1 MDLFTLVPVFIGI
14 IFVIVLFIFVI
25 ALFAVVKAI
34 VEWQHNNMQPNLSVA
49 SRIIAKRTQVSKHL
63 HLVGTTHSV
72 TTSTY
77 YFCTFEDEHGQRYE
91 FRISGKEYGQLV
103 EGDLGTLTYQGTR
116 YHGFQ
121 RQTR

>member
-1 MDLFTLVPVFIGI
+1 MDLFTLVPMFIGI
-14 IFVIVLFIFVI
+14 IFVIVIGGILFT
-25 ALFAVVKAI
+25 VVKAI
-34 VEWQHNNMQPNLSVA
+34 VEWQHNNMQPILSVA
-49 SRIIAKRTQVSKHL
+49 SRVIAKRTQVSGH
-63 HLVGTTHSV
+63 VSSNHSG

-77 YFCTFEDEHGQRYE
+77 YYCTFEDEHGQRHE

-103 EGDLGTLTYQGTR
+103 ERDLGTLTYQGTR